1 MKAKNQQKMSY
12 ALGPYFLTR
21 KLHKLLNGDIKSI
34 ESLSFNDNLWPIN
47 VIKTKQPIATQS
59 ISIGMW
65 HQFVSMI
72 SKRAATLAS
81 VRLWNF

>member
-34 ESLSFNDNLWPIN
+34 KSIFFNGNLWPIN
-47 VIKTKQPIATQS
+47 KKKQPITTQP

-65 HQFVSMI
+65 HQFVSLI
-72 SKRAATLAS
+72 SKRAAK
-81 VRLWNF
+81 R